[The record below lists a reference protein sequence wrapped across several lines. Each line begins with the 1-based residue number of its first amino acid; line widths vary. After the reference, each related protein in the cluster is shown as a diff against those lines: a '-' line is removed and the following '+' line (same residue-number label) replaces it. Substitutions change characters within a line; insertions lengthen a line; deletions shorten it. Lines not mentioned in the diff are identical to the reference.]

1 VDFYCASLKLVIE
14 LDGDSHSDRERYDR
28 ERTAYLNDYGVRVV
42 RYTNFDVLGNMDG
55 LLADLRRCCAS
66 RLPPLPSP
74 LPACGE
80 RE

>member
-1 VDFYCASLKLVIE
+1 LKLVIE
-14 LDGDSHSDRERYDR
+14 LDGDSHSGQEEYDR
-28 ERTAYLNDYGVRVV
+28 KRTTYLNECGLHVV
-42 RYTNFDVLGNMDG
+42 RAANFDVLGNVEGM
-55 LLADLRRCCAS
+55 LAELQQCCAS